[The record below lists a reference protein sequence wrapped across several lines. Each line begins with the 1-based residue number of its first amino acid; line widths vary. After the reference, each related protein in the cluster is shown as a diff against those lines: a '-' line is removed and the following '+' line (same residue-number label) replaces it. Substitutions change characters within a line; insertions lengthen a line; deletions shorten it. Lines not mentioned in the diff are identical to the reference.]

1 MKKVKFLKGNGL
13 YAVGAVASLHSVTA
27 NMFVKLGIAE
37 YVQEVEEVKKTARKS
52 NKSDK
57 K

>member
-13 YAVGAVASLHSVTA
+13 YAVGAVASLHSDTA